1 MTYRQDRVEQ
11 VDARSLAPLL
21 LTEAETAEI
30 LRIDRTTLA
39 RLVEHGTC
47 PLVPVNLTPRIRRY
61 RVADIEALTGSTV
74 VVPG

>member
-1 MTYRQDRVEQ
+1 MTHRQDRGEQ
-11 VDARSLAPLL
+11 VDVRTLAPLL

-61 RVADIEALTGSTV
+61 RVADVEALTGSHLLA
-74 VVPG
+74 PE